1 MPLQEATDARQKKKI
16 SSVIK
21 SLKDKVL
28 EKQKEVEQ
36 FNQKSIAFQSKV
48 AEVKSQVQS
57 CVDQIIAIIEARKQ
71 DVFDAVDNQA
81 TKSLEFLSRKR
92 DEVEKQVKLIKSAI
106 KHTKTLLKRS
116 FSTEILGFSETF
128 DSILQEQGTQG
139 NRDTEC
145 SIPRF
150 SFTKSEKLINLLSMS
165 EGIGKVEFVFS
176 ETKAQQ
182 SASELSVV
190 VVLFLAT
197 AFAGCNGEKNRLA
210 VHVFISVLSLLNV

>member
-1 MPLQEATDARQKKKI
+1 M
-16 SSVIK
+16 IK

-81 TKSLEFLSRKR
+81 TKSLESLSQKKKRSRKT
-92 DEVEKQVKLIKSAI
+92 ETV
-106 KHTKTLLKRS
+106 LKRS
-116 FSTEILGFSETF
+116 LVLKSLDSVKHSIQSCRNSTTE
-128 DSILQEQGTQG
+128 

-145 SIPRF
+145 ILRF
-150 SFTKSEKLINLLSMS
+150 SVTRNS
-165 EGIGKVEFVFS
+165 
-176 ETKAQQ
+176 
-182 SASELSVV
+182 
-190 VVLFLAT
+190 
-197 AFAGCNGEKNRLA
+197 
-210 VHVFISVLSLLNV
+210 